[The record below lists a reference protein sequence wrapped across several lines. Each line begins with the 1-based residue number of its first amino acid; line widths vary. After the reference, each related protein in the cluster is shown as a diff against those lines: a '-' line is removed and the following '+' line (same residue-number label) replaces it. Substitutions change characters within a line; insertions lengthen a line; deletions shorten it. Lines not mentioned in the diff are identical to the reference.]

1 MFEKEGASGEP
12 SDTGFGNSALALYG
26 YSSALSDS
34 MLGLD
39 TLCDST
45 KRTAEK
51 ADHIVLSEY
60 AAIERTDWLKTEREQ
75 AYTMLQYN
83 PDAIVLLH
91 PDLHIQQTN
100 AAFHTLF
107 ACEPNGY
114 LGCSLYDL
122 ICAADIVHL
131 NGAIKRAS
139 EQQTSQ
145 QVEISCYHKNGTRF
159 EAEFSIG
166 PIPLGAETTGFV
178 CTIRDITKRKDT
190 EAALRQALKKAEA
203 VNDLKLRFIAMAAH
217 ELRAPLTT
225 MLVMTDTLRMYRHQ
239 LADQRIDQRLGQMK
253 TQIVALEGMLEDT
266 LQLAQLQAHRTE
278 FNPVEFN
285 LDALCRNILDEF
297 QSQSAVTQRFLYLCD
312 SDLRTV
318 KLDQTLI
325 RRIITNLVANALKY
339 SPVDKPIKLSLS
351 CLGGMLSIV
360 VQDQGIG
367 IPPADLDHIF
377 EPFQRA
383 TNVGA
388 IKGTGLG
395 LAIVKEAVE
404 LHAGTITVVSELRVG
419 TTFTVRIPL
428 RRCDCKDHPSRLIIE
443 DKVTYSLF

>member
-1 MFEKEGASGEP
+1 MFEKEAASDEP
-12 SDTGFGNSALALYG
+12 SDTGLGNSALALYR
-26 YSSALSDS
+26 YSPELSASF
-34 MLGLD
+34 LGFDALGD
-39 TLCDST
+39 YT
-45 KRTAEK
+45 KLMTEK
-51 ADHIVLSEY
+51 SNHIAPLEY
-60 AAIERTDWLKTEREQ
+60 EAIEHTVRLRIEKEQDNAMLK
-75 AYTMLQYN
+75 YN

-114 LGCSLYDL
+114 LGCSLSDL
-122 ICAADIVHL
+122 ICDTDIVHISAAL
-131 NGAIKRAS
+131 QRAS

-145 QVEISCYHKNGTRF
+145 QVEIHCYAKNGTHF
-159 EAEFSIG
+159 EAELSIG
-166 PIPLGAETTGFV
+166 PIPIGAETTGFV
-178 CTIRDITKRKDT
+178 CTIRDITKRNCT

-239 LADQRIDQRLGQMK
+239 LADQRIEQRLSQMK
-253 TQIVALEGMLEDT
+253 VQIVALEGMIEDT

-285 LDALCRNILDEF
+285 LDTLCRNILDEF
-297 QSQSAVTQRFLYLCD
+297 QSQSAVTQRFLYICD
-312 SDLRTV
+312 SDLSTV
-318 KLDQTLI
+318 KLDQMLI
-325 RRIITNLVANALKY
+325 QRIITNLIANALKY
-339 SPVDKPIKLSLS
+339 SPLDKPIKISLS
-351 CLGGMLSIV
+351 CLGEMLSLV

-367 IPPADLDHIF
+367 IPPAELHHIF

-388 IKGTGLG
+388 TKGTGLG
-395 LAIVKEAVE
+395 LAIVKEAVD
-404 LHAGTITVVSELRVG
+404 LHDGTITVVSELRVG

-428 RRCDCKDHPSRLIIE
+428 RRWDAKDHPSLLIIE
-443 DKVTYSLF
+443 DNIKCSMF